1 MYWIIF
7 LIIIIVLCILYF
19 CIAKV
24 GSGIV
29 DDRFS
34 DKKYKKQ
41 LGWNFSNI
49 ITNTDTDITIHSKF
63 NSDKNF
69 IKK

>member
-34 DKKYKKQ
+34 DK
-41 LGWNFSNI
+41 NI
-49 ITNTDTDITIHSKF
+49 
-63 NSDKNF
+63 KNNWDGIF
-69 IKK
+69 LI